1 MRRAALILVA
11 LGMAG
16 CGDGSA
22 SDSADRPEPDCA
34 YPLVWAGTT
43 YDPGLD
49 LPATSE
55 LGPSLGTGTVLGC
68 GDLSEGGIPDERVGV
83 RRIEG
88 IDPAVAVAV
97 ALEGSTE
104 PIVWLGR
111 GYLLESP
118 EHPLQ
123 GPAVRTLGIGDLP
136 GDDFTCGPPLETGA
150 RALSTPRQN
159 FPLEVQA
166 EDPAVE
172 SLLTEAGTQ
181 RVVSLTTDTVITGLE
196 RHGVP
201 YIERGDEFTLV
212 LRACD
217 GVESEPGVAGLRLLY
232 ADRLAAGGG

>member
-1 MRRAALILVA
+1 V
-11 LGMAG
+11 
-16 CGDGSA
+16 
-22 SDSADRPEPDCA
+22 
-34 YPLVWAGTT
+34 T

-49 LPATSE
+49 LPTSAQ
-55 LGPSLGTGTVLGC
+55 LGASLGTGTVLGC
-68 GDLSEGGIPDERVGV
+68 GDASAVLIPDERVTV
-83 RRIEG
+83 RRVKG
-88 IDPAVAVAV
+88 INPSVAVA
-97 ALEGSTE
+97 ATLEGSTE
-104 PIVWLGR
+104 PLIWLGR
-111 GYLLESP
+111 GYVLENP
-118 EHPLQ
+118 RHPLHEAAA
-123 GPAVRTLGIGDLP
+123 GFGLGEP
-136 GDDFTCGPPLETGA
+136 PDDSYACGAPLETRA

-181 RVVSLTTDTVITGLE
+181 RVVSLTTDTGITGLE

-232 ADRLAAGGG
+232 ADRLAGGG

>member
-11 LGMAG
+11 LAMAG
-16 CGDGSA
+16 CGGGSA

-43 YDPGLD
+43 YDPELD

-55 LGPSLGTGTVLGC
+55 LGPSLGAGTVLGC

-88 IDPAVAVAV
+88 IHPEVAVA
-97 ALEGSTE
+97 ALLEGGTD
-104 PIVWLGR
+104 PIVWLAP

-118 EHPLQ
+118 AHPLHRA
-123 GPAVRTLGIGDLP
+123 AVESAGVGEPP
-136 GDDFTCGPPLETGA
+136 GDDFTCGRPLATPG

-166 EDPAVE
+166 EEPAVE

-212 LRACD
+212 VRACD
-217 GVESEPGVAGLRLLY
+217 GVESESGVAGLRLLY
-232 ADRLAAGGG
+232 ADRLAGGG